1 MIQIRTM
8 SLVNDPFE
16 LMFREMPKALE
27 RNSIEVTRRDS
38 HNQEIEGRM
47 ILNPPW
53 NKPKVHMKLYH
64 NAGHTL
70 IVASVKKRSGFR
82 KNGLMKRLMESL
94 VDDIERIGRD

>member
-1 MIQIRTM
+1 M
-8 SLVNDPFE
+8 SLVNDPHD
-16 LMFREMPKALE
+16 LMFLEMPKALE
-27 RNSIEVTRRDS
+27 KNSIEVTRRDS

-53 NKPKVHMKLYH
+53 SKPKVHMKLYH

-70 IVASVKKRSGFR
+70 IVASVKKRSGSR
-82 KNGLMKRLMESL
+82 KNELMKRLMESL